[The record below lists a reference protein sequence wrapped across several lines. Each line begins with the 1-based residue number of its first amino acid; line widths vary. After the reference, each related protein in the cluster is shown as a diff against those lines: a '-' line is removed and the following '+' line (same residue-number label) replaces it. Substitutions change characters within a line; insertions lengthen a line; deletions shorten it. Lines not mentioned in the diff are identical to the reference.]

1 MTDESN
7 QSDVTLNGINWGV
20 VPVFKWEAPSKEQAV
35 KVVEEAA
42 EVFGAFQQLAQISV
56 AINNEG
62 IDISD
67 EANVEYLNTINEN
80 TADLLDECCDLI
92 QATTNLIHTINPDIV
107 DMRACIEDC
116 ANRNIKRGRS
126 YEVVEETTS

>member
-1 MTDESN
+1 MPNVPN
-7 QSDVTLNGINWGV
+7 QSDVTLKGINWGV

-42 EVFGAFQQLAQISV
+42 EVFGAFQQLARVSV

-92 QATTNLIHTINPDIV
+92 QAASNLIHTINPDIT
-107 DMRACIEDC
+107 DMRACIKDC
-116 ANRNIKRGRS
+116 ANRNINRGRP
-126 YEVVEETTS
+126 YEMVEEATS